1 MIDINEQPD
10 EYSVFASIMESILK
24 SPLVQI
30 EKNKLIEEC
39 NEVINANDL
48 ELLEEDIDVVTLTLD
63 NDEVVKCEVIGIFEV
78 EEREYIAL
86 VPVSD
91 EESDVLIYRYSEDA
105 EGNPVLDNI
114 ETDEE
119 FDIVGE
125 AFDELLDELEFDEEF
140 EEDEE

>member
-1 MIDINEQPD
+1 MSNE
-10 EYSVFASIMESILK
+10 ELTME
-24 SPLVQI
+24 
-30 EKNKLIEEC
+30 
-39 NEVINANDL
+39 
-48 ELLEEDIDVVTLTLD
+48 IDVITLTLD
-63 NDEVVKCEVIGIFEV
+63 DDSTIECEVIGIFEV